1 MAFIFGNISKDVRPA
16 SLSKITAIDSLIEN
30 SIRKDEPYYIFLT
43 DGKLQPNWLKLM
55 RSAILKAGINSYVI
69 VSSVTCSFDK
79 TKIKSGIAD
88 FMKANSSD
96 WKKFINYEGQHCSGI
111 MTFGPAL
118 YSITGSAD
126 IQPSAFYADMFC
138 NPYIYIGHGY
148 CCDCDTFVVPVDAV
162 ESLYPTLKDPSSPP
176 TNWRTRFFYKQLKV
190 LANNKKDMPDMS
202 PININLIEDRDAFDK
217 ILKDNMNSE
226 AVSYDTETTGL
237 DTFSDKVV
245 CLTITWNGIDGYFI
259 PWDSVSKRLL
269 ACNIDSC
276 KHKITQN
283 GKFDCKIMWNN
294 GLPPYSCE
302 PTDDTGQLAHAI
314 HSDRP
319 RGLKPLAYY
328 YTYFGGYD
336 NELDKFKKQTG
347 VDDYSKIPYNI
358 LSKYAVMDAI
368 ATFRAYYAM
377 VKQVHTI
384 DKNFPNDKM
393 PEWTLW
399 RWYTDIM
406 MPVYPDFIEMEY
418 RGFWVDRDE
427 QHKGQKFLLDK
438 RKELEKNMAKAWNV
452 PETFEFGSSTEL
464 GKLFEKLGWP
474 CVERGKAGYYNTS
487 ESCLVEWKRLGKP
500 CIDDLSLYRTIGTFL
515 HTFMATSD
523 DDEAGWNKFI
533 KKDKDGDY
541 KIHCNF
547 NVNGTTSFRNIGS
560 EPNTQQIPVH
570 NDLSKYVMK
579 MVSVPSIEEYTI
591 EADDGNIYKGIATDK
606 LLTKEGN
613 VIEFKDVK
621 PETNILGYY
630 LTSIKEVPNI
640 EEEKSAAELLNN

>member
-336 NELDKFKKQTG
+336 N
-347 VDDYSKIPYNI
+347 
-358 LSKYAVMDAI
+358 
-368 ATFRAYYAM
+368 
-377 VKQVHTI
+377 
-384 DKNFPNDKM
+384 
-393 PEWTLW
+393 
-399 RWYTDIM
+399 
-406 MPVYPDFIEMEY
+406 
-418 RGFWVDRDE
+418 
-427 QHKGQKFLLDK
+427 
-438 RKELEKNMAKAWNV
+438 
-452 PETFEFGSSTEL
+452 
-464 GKLFEKLGWP
+464 
-474 CVERGKAGYYNTS
+474 
-487 ESCLVEWKRLGKP
+487 
-500 CIDDLSLYRTIGTFL
+500 
-515 HTFMATSD
+515 
-523 DDEAGWNKFI
+523 
-533 KKDKDGDY
+533 
-541 KIHCNF
+541 
-547 NVNGTTSFRNIGS
+547 
-560 EPNTQQIPVH
+560 
-570 NDLSKYVMK
+570 
-579 MVSVPSIEEYTI
+579 
-591 EADDGNIYKGIATDK
+591 
-606 LLTKEGN
+606 
-613 VIEFKDVK
+613 
-621 PETNILGYY
+621 
-630 LTSIKEVPNI
+630 
-640 EEEKSAAELLNN
+640 